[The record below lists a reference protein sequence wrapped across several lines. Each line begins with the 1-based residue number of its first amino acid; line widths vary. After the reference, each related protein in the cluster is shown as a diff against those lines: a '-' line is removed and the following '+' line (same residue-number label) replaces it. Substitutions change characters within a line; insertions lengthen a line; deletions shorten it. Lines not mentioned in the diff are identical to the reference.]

1 MKRPLFRAAV
11 ALSSLLVLAPASVG
25 LAAEVGAG
33 AAKAFPLPP
42 AGPNAQVLGQS
53 PAAAIN
59 SLKTALGA
67 QGANSPSEE
76 EIARQLGQ
84 SPPAAQP
91 ASAGGKK
98 AIYGDIIIHK

>member
-25 LAAEVGAG
+25 LAAEAGAG

-53 PAAAIN
+53 PAAAIK
-59 SLKTALGA
+59 SLNTALGA

-84 SPPAAQP
+84 SPSAAQP
-91 ASAGGKK
+91 ASAG
-98 AIYGDIIIHK
+98 